1 MGDARQSLSHR
12 KGGSIPLCPIQYN
25 TRQNKEWQM
34 PKNFNDRDKKLNS
47 RKNFK
52 ADNRKSVRDLNRM
65 ILEKARD
72 IQEKKHRQIKENALG
87 LDNES

>member
-1 MGDARQSLSHR
+1 
-12 KGGSIPLCPIQYN
+12 
-25 TRQNKEWQM
+25 M
-34 PKNFNDRDKKLNS
+34 PRNFNSRDRKLKK
-47 RKNFK
+47 RKDYK
-52 ADNRKSVRDLNRM
+52 SDNRKSVRNLQRI

>member
-1 MGDARQSLSHR
+1 
-12 KGGSIPLCPIQYN
+12 
-25 TRQNKEWQM
+25 M

-52 ADNRKSVRDLNRM
+52 ADNRKSVRNLNRM

-87 LDNES
+87 LDNESQLWHTFRRSKNPIHSGEKR